1 MKSSINKLK
10 SRGFVDKSQIDYD
23 VSVTSLKNLLASETP
38 EKRTLAAIIIQE
50 KNTSCLIPNLI
61 SALKIEKKLYSKIA
75 ISETLINFKDK
86 SIVPLIPLLGQIGN
100 NQHQK
105 LPKAP
110 FKKDNYPLPRDIV
123 ARILSQMG
131 VDVISILL
139 NSVDRMQRDQLLES
153 IDVIGNIT
161 YYSQSTDSLI
171 FLLDLFEKNKND
183 KLMIWKIIRAF
194 SSFSEAKVMEILGK
208 IINDSKIVQHVWE
221 AKRSLRLIEKR
232 SKSEA
237 I

>member
-10 SRGFVDKSQIDYD
+10 SRGFVDKFQIDYD
-23 VSVTSLKNLLASETP
+23 VSVTSLENLLTSETP

-50 KNTSCLIPNLI
+50 KNIFCLIPNLI

-75 ISETLINFKDK
+75 ISETLINFEEK
-86 SIVPLIPLLGQIGN
+86 SIEPLIPLLGQIGN

-139 NSVDRMQRDQLLES
+139 NAVDRMLRDQLLES
-153 IDVIGNIT
+153 IDVMGNIT
-161 YYSQSTDSLI
+161 YYSQNTDSLI

-194 SSFSEAKVMEILGK
+194 SSFSEAKVIEILEK
-208 IINDSKIVQHVWE
+208 IINDSKIEQHVWE
-221 AKRSLRLIEKR
+221 AKRSLCLIKRR